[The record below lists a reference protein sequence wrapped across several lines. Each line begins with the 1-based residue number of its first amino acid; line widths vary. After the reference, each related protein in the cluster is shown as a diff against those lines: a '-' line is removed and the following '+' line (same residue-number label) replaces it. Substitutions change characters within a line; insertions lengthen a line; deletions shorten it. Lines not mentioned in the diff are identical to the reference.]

1 MTEAK
6 INSYFNAGLIATD
19 SLMKEAADTFIE
31 TFKKTYPDSRVLFT
45 EPGEG
50 NLLYSIHIRIG
61 DLMTIPLYINI
72 DKKDIVTT
80 KSFDFDLHKTFV
92 NFPEFYGSY
101 SVDPI
106 AVAQDLMLLE
116 NDDYYNNYVNA
127 IEDLITFVEEYAD
140 TLEPVEI
147 VEKPLTELA
156 IRRTT
161 ATNYI
166 EEFSRK
172 RIKKVNK
179 D

>member
-6 INSYFNAGLIATD
+6 VNSYFNAGLIATD
-19 SLMKEAADTFIE
+19 SLVKEAADKFIE
-31 TFKKTYPDSRVLFT
+31 TFKETYPDSRVLFT

-80 KSFDFDLHKTFV
+80 KSFDFDLHNTLV
-92 NFPEFYGSY
+92 NFPEIYGSY
-101 SVDPI
+101 SIDPI
-106 AVAQDLMLLE
+106 TVAQDLMLLE
-116 NDDYYNNYVNA
+116 NDEYYNNYVNA
-127 IEDLITFVEEYAD
+127 IEDLITFIEEYAD
-140 TLEPVEI
+140 TLKPVEV

-172 RIKKVNK
+172 RIKKANK